1 MASKIKY
8 VNRKEYATMEQSD
21 VHADSHREV
30 LQEGLDG
37 ESGALLLV
45 NPTTE
50 TMQSVVEMYR
60 SPESLPRIKLF
71 ADRQPLKQLT
81 DDFIVASG
89 IADLVDEGV
98 FEVRTLSSVPRH
110 SLLVTEDS
118 VLSFVQG
125 TDGVAGLRTTE
136 EPFVSDTYE
145 EYSRRWAE
153 AEEFSLRTP
162 PLSHVRESLEENI
175 GAAAVEDFD
184 RILDSLD
191 TAKGDGEG
199 LDEVTISLLVAANN
213 GELLYDIS
221 RWGEDIRLASKATFS
236 RNKNLLEDV
245 GLIDT
250 EKVPIDIGRPRLRL
264 LLGDSS
270 LESASIEEV
279 AEEAEQKL

>member
-1 MASKIKY
+1 
-8 VNRKEYATMEQSD
+8 MEQSD
-21 VHADSHREV
+21 VHADTHREV
-30 LQEGLDG
+30 LGAGLDG
-37 ESGALLLV
+37 ETGELLLI
-45 NPTTE
+45 NPTAE
-50 TMQSVVEMYR
+50 TMQAAVEMYR
-60 SPESLPRIKLF
+60 NEKSLPRIKLF
-71 ADRQPLKQLT
+71 ADKQPLKELT
-81 DDFIVASG
+81 DDFIIASG
-89 IADLVDEGV
+89 IADLIDEDV

-110 SLLVTEDS
+110 SLLVTDEF

-125 TDGVAGLRTTE
+125 AEGVAGLRTTE
-136 EPFVSDTYE
+136 ESFVSDTYE
-145 EYSRRWAE
+145 EYTRRWDD

-162 PLSHVRESLEENI
+162 PLSHVRETLEANI

-236 RNKNLLEDV
+236 RNKNLLEDA

-279 AEEAEQKL
+279 AEAAERKL